1 MVLWLLRSPEH
12 ENIFKS
18 FYASSYIIEYFKKN
32 KIYVPHLE
40 EFVYFK
46 SLIRLRENSFPFSVP
61 VHIFFKGLRITI
73 LPFWNTKH
81 YFFNLQFLLGNFIIY
96 LEAKGHMVW

>member
-1 MVLWLLRSPEH
+1 MVLWLLRSPEN

-46 SLIRLRENSFPFSVP
+46 SLMRLRENSFPFSVP
-61 VHIFFKGLRITI
+61 VHIFFKGLHITI
-73 LPFWNTKH
+73 LPF
-81 YFFNLQFLLGNFIIY
+81 
-96 LEAKGHMVW
+96 